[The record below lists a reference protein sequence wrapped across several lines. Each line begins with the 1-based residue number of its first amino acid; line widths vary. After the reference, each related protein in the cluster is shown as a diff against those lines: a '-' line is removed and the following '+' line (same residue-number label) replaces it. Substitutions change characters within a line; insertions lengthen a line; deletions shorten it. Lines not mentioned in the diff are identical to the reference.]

1 MALSSSLV
9 LKDNAAAN
17 VTFTENRRNGYRVER
32 LDVATSTA
40 VPRKLVVDHSTTTG
54 PKGILNDRHLIQVTS
69 AELDASG
76 NLATT
81 VVNLTISIP
90 RNASGSTPAKHCLA
104 AIASL
109 LMTTGAANV
118 NFDAVLQN
126 QS

>member
-1 MALSSSLV
+1 MSLASQLV

-17 VTFTENRRNGYRVER
+17 ITFTENRRNGYRVER

-40 VPRKLVVDHSTTTG
+40 VPRKLVVDHSTTNG
-54 PKGILNDRHLIQVTS
+54 PKGILNDRHLIQATS

-109 LMTTGAANV
+109 LMTTGAANSS
-118 NFDAVLQN
+118 FDAVLQN